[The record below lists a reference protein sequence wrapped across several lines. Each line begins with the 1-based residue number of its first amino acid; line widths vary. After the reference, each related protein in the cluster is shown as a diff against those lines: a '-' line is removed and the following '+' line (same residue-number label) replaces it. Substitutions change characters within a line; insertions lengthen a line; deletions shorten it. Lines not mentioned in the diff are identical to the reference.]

1 MKLSIRIFSSLY
13 ISLLCAS
20 VSSSVLAIQT
30 EKPERWFEI
39 EVILFK
45 QLGDKTLLK
54 EQFPDNVSA
63 TTLPQYKKQFDLL
76 TSYLQPNLTGIK
88 QFMPLCSEKNTQ
100 DALLGSL
107 PQINTHFSDAINVI
121 KHVDD
126 FTLPEFTTDNKAIV
140 QQKER
145 VLNLQEELASPL
157 FSTQKICIISRK
169 DIEKQFTDEQL
180 ANFQL
185 DAFDVDALPTK
196 LDAVGVHHSD
206 SPYLI
211 ADESLLLDDIKQRL
225 QWSSEFKPLL
235 HFGWRQVGVTRDKA
249 IPLKLV
255 AGNNLDSQYHQAL
268 DNYQSA
274 LNEAKLA
281 EQLALLQSNHAKG
294 QEIDGLTAQIEQ
306 KTDSIADIKQQKLSQ
321 VFNELDSI
329 EIDSANI
336 NGLISTLEQQTF
348 EELIVIHDVNKDNQ
362 DESEQL
368 NISNPPVKP
377 LQPWFLD
384 GFLKVHL
391 DHYLYITA
399 DFNMLSPPLDKST
412 SNTTNKAKIQLINFS
427 QNKRAITGEIHY
439 FDHPYMGM
447 IVQIRRFDPSKP
459 KEEAVTQVIN

>member
-30 EKPERWFEI
+30 EKPDRWFEI
-39 EVILFK
+39 EVILFQ

-54 EQFPDNVSA
+54 EQFPDNVST
-63 TTLPQYKKQFDLL
+63 TTLPQYKKHFDLL

-88 QFMPLCSEKNTQ
+88 QFMPLCSETNAQ

-107 PQINTHFSDAINVI
+107 PQINTHFSDAINAI

-169 DIEKQFTDEQL
+169 DIEKQFTDDQL

-196 LDAVGVHHSD
+196 LDAVGVHLND

-211 ADESLLLDDIKQRL
+211 ANESLLLDDIKQRL

-235 HFGWRQVGVTRDKA
+235 HFGWRQIGVTRNKA

-268 DNYQSA
+268 DNYQFA

-281 EQLALLQSNHAKG
+281 EQLALLQSSNAEG
-294 QEIDGLTAQIEQ
+294 QYIDGLTAQIEQ
-306 KTDSIADIKQQKLSQ
+306 RTDNIADIKQQKLSQ

-348 EELIVIHDVNKDNQ
+348 EELIVINDVNKDNQ

-399 DFNMLSPPLDKST
+399 DFNMLSHPLDKST
-412 SNTTNKAKIQLINFS
+412 SNATNKAKIQLINFS